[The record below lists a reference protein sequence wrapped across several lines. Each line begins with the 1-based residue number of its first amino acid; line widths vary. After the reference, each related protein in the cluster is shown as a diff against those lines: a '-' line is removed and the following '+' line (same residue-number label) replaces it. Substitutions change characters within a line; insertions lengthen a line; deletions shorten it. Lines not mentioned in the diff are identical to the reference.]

1 MEELELLENRELRE
15 SLMQH
20 CEVLDKVKE
29 LLLLPGEEVATIK
42 QVAAFYGVVEE
53 TVKTVYLRNKE
64 ELDSDGVYTKKYAEL
79 LKVQIE
85 SLKTSKGK
93 ATVTFK
99 NGDVLDFPNRGLR
112 VFPRRAILRVGMLLR
127 DSEVAKEVRTQ
138 LLNIEEKTAEE
149 VKMADITEEQ
159 QLYLEIGQAYG
170 TGDPD
175 QIMLATAKLTAF
187 KNRHIQQLETDNKGL
202 AGQVLE
208 WKDRSKLNAA
218 VRKLGTVIQQPI
230 GSVWS
235 ELYTNLLYKY
245 SIDLKKRN
253 FGKKPY
259 IANVKENEWDKVLQ
273 VFCALC
279 EHYEQSPSDMFQ
291 HIVAEA

>member
-42 QVAAFYGVVEE
+42 QVAAFYEVGEE
-53 TVKTVYLRNKE
+53 AIKAVYMRNSN
-64 ELDSDGVYTKKYAEL
+64 ELNSDGLINKKYTDLSKLQVA
-79 LKVQIE
+79 
-85 SLKTSKGK
+85 SLKTGKGK
-93 ATVTFK
+93 VTLSFE
-99 NGDVLDFPNRGLR
+99 NGTTLDYPTRGAK

-138 LLNIEEKTAEE
+138 LLNIEEKTTEE
-149 VKMADITEEQ
+149 VKVADITEEQ

-291 HIVAEA
+291 HIVAEV